1 MPRIR
6 KPKKIP
12 DHVRPS
18 LDYIA
23 RDFAVSA
30 SGVMERVALFCDD
43 YRTLDD
49 LVEHVLST
57 INHLNG
63 RPGDYRLSQNKS
75 DPGFMAG
82 LGKLHDE

>member
-1 MPRIR
+1 MPYMR

-12 DHVRPS
+12 DHARLS
-18 LDYIA
+18 LDHIA
-23 RDFAVSA
+23 RDFAVSVR
-30 SGVMERVALFCDD
+30 GVMERVAPFCDD
-43 YRTLDD
+43 YRTLDN